1 MGQQCRLLDLTLKKH
16 NQTCDNNLKQYNPI
30 YHKLYNP
37 IYHKLDRWALG
48 NVLCSELDPWEGKNQ
63 EEGMGN
69 KPCPLS
75 RGGPGR
81 FGADG
86 KNREEPGMRPDG

>member
-1 MGQQCRLLDLTLKKH
+1 VG
-16 NQTCDNNLKQYNPI
+16 
-30 YHKLYNP
+30 
-37 IYHKLDRWALG
+37 LG
-48 NVLCSELDPWEGKNQ
+48 ECSELDPWEGKNQ

-86 KNREEPGMRPDG
+86 KNGEEPGMRPDG